1 VNHVVL
7 ACTGLDKAEG
17 SVAREVAVL
26 LAEEA
31 GAEIVC
37 PVVLNRTPA
46 RYKKTL
52 AHRTLIVVDGC
63 ATKCASKLA
72 AAAQAKPAQ
81 KVLVSGVVKA
91 SGGTLAPELR
101 LGPDALELA
110 RKIADGIMAAGAAA
124 SKETQ
129 GTGEAPSE
137 AEFES
142 PSDFT
147 VVVHDKYEFR
157 IPLSGY
163 FFNAND
169 VWVQVSGARARV
181 GISDY
186 MQQRLTDIMYVDP
199 PKVGTTVE
207 QFGEVGTVES
217 TKANFELVSPVSGT
231 VVRVNEAVGDAP
243 ESINEDPYG
252 AWIAELEL
260 SAWGEDRAL
269 LVDGRAYAADVER
282 KAAEDRG

>member
-1 VNHVVL
+1 MNYVVL
-7 ACTGLDKAEG
+7 ACTGLDKPEG
-17 SVAREVAVL
+17 SVAREVAIL

-31 GAEIVC
+31 GAAIVC

-46 RYKKTL
+46 RYKKAL
-52 AHRTLIVVDGC
+52 AEDRLIVVDGC
-63 ATKCASKLA
+63 ATRCASKLA
-72 AAAQAKPAQ
+72 AAAQAKPVQ
-81 KVLVSGVVKA
+81 KVLISGVVKA
-91 SGGTLAPELR
+91 AGRALDPELR
-101 LGPDALELA
+101 LGADALELA
-110 RKIADGIMAAGAAA
+110 RKIADDIKAAGAAA
-124 SKETQ
+124 SKEALGAGQ
-129 GTGEAPSE
+129 APAE

-147 VVVHDKYEFR
+147 VVVHEKYEFR

-169 VWVQVSGARARV
+169 VWVQVAGTRARV

-186 MQQRLTDIMYVDP
+186 MQQRLTDITYVDP
-199 PKVGTTVE
+199 PEIGTTVE

-217 TKANFELVSPVSGT
+217 TKANFEVVSPVSGT
-231 VVRVNEAVGDAP
+231 VVRINEAVDDAP

-260 SAWGEDRAL
+260 SAWEEDRAL
-269 LVDGRAYAADVER
+269 LVDGRTYAADVER
-282 KAAEDRG
+282 KAAED